1 MKDREYYEDEE
12 NVLGMV
18 TITAYKDNSYFITT
32 DMSTDE
38 TTELV
43 VCVGD
48 DLIEGNIAG
57 ISHCEI
63 SGEIH

>member
-1 MKDREYYEDEE
+1 MNKPEYYENEE
-12 NVLGMV
+12 NILGMV

-57 ISHCEI
+57 ISHGEI
-63 SGEIH
+63 SSEIH